1 MTDSH
6 PLLHWK
12 PVSAPAHEP
21 LKGRYLDLEPLDVA
35 RHGADLW
42 DALQGPEADPLLW
55 DYLPYGPFAER
66 SAFDAWIAG
75 NAASADP
82 QFYAVRERQSG
93 RITGLLSFLRITP
106 KDGVIEIGHIAFG
119 RVMQRSPASTEAVYL
134 LAKRAFDLGYR
145 RLEWKC
151 NSRNARSM
159 RAAERLGFVYEGTF
173 RQHMVVK
180 DQNRDSAW
188 FSILDSEWPVRQAA
202 FEQWLAPENFD
213 AEGRQKRG
221 LETLRGA

>member
-12 PVSAPAHEP
+12 PVIAPAHEP
-21 LKGRYLDLEPLDVA
+21 LKGRYLDLEPLDLA

-42 DALQGPEADPLLW
+42 DALQGPESDPLLW

-66 SAFDAWIAG
+66 AVFDAWVAG
-75 NAASADP
+75 NAAGADP

-93 RITGLLSFLRITP
+93 CVAGLLSFLRITP
-106 KDGVIEIGHIAFG
+106 KDGVIEIGHIGFG

-134 LAKRAFDLGYR
+134 LAKRAFELGYR

-202 FEQWLAPENFD
+202 FEAWLAADNFD
-213 AEGRQKRG
+213 TEGRQKRG
-221 LETLRGA
+221 LETLRDA

>member
-12 PVSAPAHEP
+12 PVAAPAHEP

-35 RHGADLW
+35 CHGADLW
-42 DALQGPEADPLLW
+42 DALQGPESDALLW
-55 DYLPYGPFAER
+55 DYLPYGPFTER
-66 SAFDAWIAG
+66 AAFDAWVAT
-75 NAASADP
+75 NAAGADP
-82 QFYAVRERQSG
+82 QFYAVREKRSG
-93 RITGLLSFLRITP
+93 RVTGLLSFLRITP